1 MLAEFPP
8 NAILERLE
16 ADGGGILSQARSV
29 PVSLLRRMDDGTAR
43 DNRIR
48 PYDCLRKITP
58 PYAMAIMV
66 KQDAT
71 VRARAGVRYRGASEP
86 STMSSHEGRIRRRFR
101 AGDLTAEP
109 RCLSP
114 VRG

>member
-29 PVSLLRRMDDGTAR
+29 PVSLLRRMDDGTSR

-71 VRARAGVRYRGASEP
+71 FRARAGVRYRGARSEEHT
-86 STMSSHEGRIRRRFR
+86 SELQSLMRTSYAVFC
-101 AGDLTAEP
+101 LKKKTQTTA
-109 RCLSP
+109 
-114 VRG
+114 